1 MAQPRFYK
9 GIDLLDR
16 IFEFIA
22 MTPNSANWNLN
33 ALKSNPPRYIR
44 LQRIESLIKAF
55 FEPEQTSSLL
65 EKATALFTVKKGVTI
80 QNILSGDFIKE
91 RTNSEYTEL
100 INYIKNIVKEKE
112 GVIDQDR
119 EVHVMELIM
128 PYQHLMRYKRQLI
141 ELLSFN
147 SGWLE
152 SGSVT
157 SRFSIYLT
165 DSISGNLVDKFN
177 HLDTALELFINPK
190 QLTFSEDEL
199 KSKFKFPIEN
209 LRDVDIDFM

>member
-128 PYQHLMRYKRQLI
+128 PYQHLMRYKRQLT

-165 DSISGNLVDKFN
+165 
-177 HLDTALELFINPK
+177 LFLLSR
-190 QLTFSEDEL
+190 Q
-199 KSKFKFPIEN
+199 
-209 LRDVDIDFM
+209 

>member
-1 MAQPRFYK
+1 MAQPKFYK
-9 GIDLLDR
+9 GIDLLDK

-22 MTPNSANWNLN
+22 MTPNSTNWNLN

-44 LQRIESLIKAF
+44 LQQIESLVKAF
-55 FEPEQTSSLL
+55 FEPRQASSLL
-65 EKATALFTVKKGVTI
+65 EKATALLTVKKGVTI
-80 QNILSGDFIKE
+80 QNILSGQFIKE
-91 RTNSEYTEL
+91 RTTSEYTEL
-100 INYIKNIVKEKE
+100 INFIKNIVKEKE
-112 GVIDQDR
+112 GVMGQER

-128 PYQHLMRYKRQLI
+128 PYQHLIRYKRQLI

-165 DSISGNLVDKFN
+165 DTISNNLVDKFN
-177 HLDTALELFINPK
+177 DLNTALELFINPK
-190 QLTFSEDEL
+190 QLSFSEDEL
-199 KSKFKFPIEN
+199 KSKYKFPTEN
-209 LRDVDIDFM
+209 LSEVDIDFM